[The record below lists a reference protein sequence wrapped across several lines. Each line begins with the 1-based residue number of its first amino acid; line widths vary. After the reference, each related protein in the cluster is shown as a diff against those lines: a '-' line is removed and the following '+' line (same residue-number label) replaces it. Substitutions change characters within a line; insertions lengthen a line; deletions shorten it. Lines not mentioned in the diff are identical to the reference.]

1 MRLDWPDC
9 HNARDVGGLPTA
21 SGGRVRR
28 GALIRSDVL
37 DRLTPAGLASVRG
50 YGVSRII
57 DLRSV
62 EEVAEIPGPFAAD
75 AIYRNIPLIDEQADR
90 HRDPVAEATMLATYM
105 GSIDRNGRRIAAG
118 VAAVAGA
125 PPGAVVVHC
134 AAGKD
139 RTGLLVA
146 LMLRAVG
153 VADADIAADYALS
166 AEYLRERYAAELAEA
181 PSATDQEK
189 IREGQR
195 CDPNTILGTLAHV
208 DTRHGG
214 TVAYLG
220 SVGLSDRQLAL
231 LRTRLLGGGGL

>member
-1 MRLDWPDC
+1 
-9 HNARDVGGLPTA
+9 
-21 SGGRVRR
+21 
-28 GALIRSDVL
+28 
-37 DRLTPAGLASVRG
+37 
-50 YGVSRII
+50 
-57 DLRSV
+57 
-62 EEVAEIPGPFAAD
+62 
-75 AIYRNIPLIDEQADR
+75 
-90 HRDPVAEATMLATYM
+90 MLATYK

-118 VAAVAGA
+118 VAAVTGA

-181 PSATDQEK
+181 PSGTEQET

-195 CDPNTILGTLAHV
+195 CDPETILGTMAHV
-208 DTRHGG
+208 DARHGG
-214 TVAYLG
+214 TVAYLA
-220 SVGLSDRQLAL
+220 SVGVSDRQLAL
-231 LRTRLLGGGGL
+231 LRTRLLDGGGL